1 MKISGKHE
9 DGLPATPPVAEREDD
24 TQEDIVN
31 LITPSLENGQSE
43 DALKRTGD
51 SPTTLPTSKAAKSET
66 QPVPPP
72 HPSPV
77 PGAPPVLS
85 DCVKDLE
92 VVSLLDRPS
101 GTQATRTALLVAT
114 LSAAG
119 SDRPVKSPRRPSGSQ
134 KVQEKHQ
141 ALAKEGEEA

>member
-1 MKISGKHE
+1 MKISGKRK
-9 DGLPATPPVAEREDD
+9 DGLPATPPVAEREVD

-31 LITPSLENGQSE
+31 LITPSPENGQSE
-43 DALKRTGD
+43 DALKRTED
-51 SPTTLPTSKAAKSET
+51 SPTTLTTSKAAKSET

-92 VVSLLDRPS
+92 VVSLLDCSPPPPPP
-101 GTQATRTALLVAT
+101 
-114 LSAAG
+114 AA
-119 SDRPVKSPRRPSGSQ
+119 P
-134 KVQEKHQ
+134 
-141 ALAKEGEEA
+141 LAAAAMAAC